1 MNIISPGQLSPGL
14 VPLADVRAGSYLP
27 SGDCGRLGAGAFL
40 APAED
45 NCMATLTIATVV
57 PQAEDNCRRIV
68 QKPRISF
75 VPELSLRLKR
85 TKTRKNVRFGNISV
99 FEKYGNLEN
108 RSFRER

>member
-1 MNIISPGQLSPGL
+1 MTMSPPKQLSPGP
-14 VPLADVRAGSYLP
+14 VQRARDRAGSYLP
-27 SGDCGRLGAGAFL
+27 AGGCGRLGAGAFL